1 LVDELVWDKNT
12 GEIRI
17 LGQRH
22 AAVNM
27 QALCN
32 HLDSLVG
39 IQVAEVIMHN
49 LEFHLGK
56 EDAARIKTEKTHA
69 KLHEIIE
76 NLAQSNRLS
85 GVGVTKVRL
94 PENQLE
100 PIEVKVTNP
109 AVTGVS
115 GAAKAFMFAWWTGA
129 MTILLDKELDLKNV
143 IYDQKMNV
151 KKCQIIPR

>member
-1 LVDELVWDKNT
+1 MVDELVWDKNM
-12 GEIRI
+12 GEICI
-17 LGQRH
+17 LGRRH

-27 QALCN
+27 PAFCN

-76 NLAQSNRLS
+76 NLAQCNRLS
-85 GVGVTKVRL
+85 GVGLTKVRL

-100 PIEVKVTNP
+100 PIEVEVTNP

-115 GAAKAFMFAWWTGA
+115 GAAKAFMFAWWSGA

-151 KKCQIIPR
+151 KKCQLIPR